1 MLDLLTSGLSVVF
14 APKMFILIIFAV
26 FLGTLFGALPG
37 VSATMAVTLGIPFT
51 YKMDAVSAIAFLVAI
66 YCASITG
73 GGMTAILFKIP
84 GVPSSAPTT
93 YDGYPMAQRGEAGKA
108 LGVQLIASAIGG
120 MFAAVCMLI
129 FSPQLTQAALS
140 FGPSELFA
148 ISFMG
153 LSILT
158 SLEEGNVCRTI
169 ISGLLGLLL
178 ACIGLDPLLGVPRLT
193 FGTRFLTS
201 GIEMIPVMIGFFA
214 VTEVLKQTNKP
225 SKLKAVTG
233 KDGKADMSAK
243 MPTLKE
249 MWSLKGVIARCSI
262 LGTVIGILPGAGAT
276 IASFLCY
283 SEEQKI
289 SKHPEKFGTG
299 CLEGIAAPE
308 SGNNAA
314 TGGSMVPLLSLGI
327 PGGNAAAIMMS
338 ALVLKGVTMGPL
350 LLVNQPQFLSATF
363 ASMFVSNIVMVF
375 AAMIIARIFVQV
387 LKIPYSILGPTIIM
401 MATIG
406 AYSTKN
412 TAVDV
417 ILMAISGLIGFVF
430 STCKFNSSAM
440 ILGLVL
446 GVICE
451 SNLRRAYT
459 IVAGDTLME
468 ATINILTR
476 PVTGIIILI
485 CILVLLSPV
494 YKPLLKSITKKQP
507 RSNYSNLLSFTH
519 LSTRGKPIS
528 PTASPSSFSEVFVMK
543 FKVRIPLQ
551 YVKPVCIAAVLV
563 GIFAV
568 AAGSWITGLCLLLGA
583 YLLEKSCYRC
593 PHCGKKLDMKYPLF
607 KGSCCPACKAELR
620 PAAEKNAAK

>member
-1 MLDLLTSGLSVVF
+1 MLDLLTSGLAVVF
-14 APKMFILIIFAV
+14 SPKMFILIVFAV

-108 LGVQLIASAIGG
+108 LGVQLICSAIGG
-120 MFAAVCMLI
+120 MFAAVCMLLL
-129 FSPQLTQAALS
+129 SPQLTQAALS

-158 SLEEGNVCRTI
+158 SLETDNICRTI

-225 SKLKAVTG
+225 AKLQAVG
-233 KDGKADMSAK
+233 GEEKRDMSAK
-243 MPTLKE
+243 MPSLKE
-249 MWSLKGVIARCSI
+249 LFSLKWVIARCSVM
-262 LGTVIGILPGAGAT
+262 GTVIGILPGAGAT

-283 SEEQKI
+283 SSEQKI
-289 SKHPEKFGTG
+289 SKTPEKFGTG

-308 SGNNAA
+308 VGNNAA

-350 LLVNQPQFLSATF
+350 LLINQPQFLSATF
-363 ASMFVSNIVMVF
+363 ASMLVSNIIMVF
-375 AAMIIARIFVQV
+375 AAIIIAKIFVQV

-406 AYSTKN
+406 AYATKN

-430 STCKFNSSAM
+430 VTCKFNSSAM

-459 IVAGDTLME
+459 IIDGDTLFE
-468 ATINILTR
+468 ATANLLAR
-476 PVTGIIILI
+476 PVTGIIMLI
-485 CILVLLSPV
+485 CLIVLLSPV
-494 YKPLLKSITKKQP
+494 IKPMLQKQ
-507 RSNYSNLLSFTH
+507 
-519 LSTRGKPIS
+519 KQK
-528 PTASPSSFSEVFVMK
+528 TAS
-543 FKVRIPLQ
+543 
-551 YVKPVCIAAVLV
+551 
-563 GIFAV
+563 
-568 AAGSWITGLCLLLGA
+568 
-583 YLLEKSCYRC
+583 
-593 PHCGKKLDMKYPLF
+593 
-607 KGSCCPACKAELR
+607 
-620 PAAEKNAAK
+620 

>member
-1 MLDLLTSGLSVVF
+1 
-14 APKMFILIIFAV
+14 MFLLIIFAV

-108 LGVQLIASAIGG
+108 LGMQLVCSAIGG
-120 MFAAVCMLI
+120 MFAAICMLLL
-129 FSPQLTQAALS
+129 SPQLTQAALS

-158 SLEEGNVCRTI
+158 SLETDNICRTI

-193 FGTRFLTS
+193 FGTRLLTS

-214 VTEVLKQTNKP
+214 VTEVLKQTAKP
-225 SKLKAVTG
+225 SKLTAVG
-233 KDGKADMSAK
+233 GNSNMSAK
-243 MPTLKE
+243 LPSLKE
-249 MWSLKGVIARCSI
+249 FLSVKWIVARCSVV
-262 LGTVIGILPGAGAT
+262 GTIIGILPGAGAT
-276 IASFLCY
+276 IASFMCY
-283 SEEQKI
+283 SMEQKL

-299 CLEGIAAPE
+299 CLDGIAAPE
-308 SGNNAA
+308 TGNNAA
-314 TGGSMVPLLSLGI
+314 TGGAMVPLLSLGI

-350 LLVNQPQFLSATF
+350 LLIDQPQFLSATF

-375 AAMIIARIFVQV
+375 AAIIIAKVFVQI
-387 LKIPYSILGPTIIM
+387 LKVPYSILGPTIIM

-406 AYSTKN
+406 AYATKN

-417 ILMAISGLIGFVF
+417 ILMAVAGLAGFLLVK
-430 STCKFNSSAM
+430 CKFNSSAM

-446 GVICE
+446 GSICE
-451 SNLRRAYT
+451 SNLRRAVT
-459 IVAGDTLME
+459 IIQGDTLLQ
-468 ATINILTR
+468 AFINLMKR
-476 PVTGIIILI
+476 PVTGIIMVVCLVVLI
-485 CILVLLSPV
+485 WPV
-494 YKPLLKSITKKQP
+494 
-507 RSNYSNLLSFTH
+507 
-519 LSTRGKPIS
+519 
-528 PTASPSSFSEVFVMK
+528 
-543 FKVRIPLQ
+543 
-551 YVKPVCIAAVLV
+551 VKPMIA
-563 GIFAV
+563 
-568 AAGSWITGLCLLLGA
+568 
-583 YLLEKSCYRC
+583 K
-593 PHCGKKLDMKYPLF
+593 
-607 KGSCCPACKAELR
+607 KAE
-620 PAAEKNAAK
+620 AK

>member
-1 MLDLLTSGLSVVF
+1 MFELLTSGLAVVF
-14 APKMFILIIFAV
+14 QPVMFILLIFAV

-37 VSATMAVTLGIPFT
+37 VSATMAVTLAIPFT
-51 YKMDAVSAIAFLVAI
+51 YKMDAVNAIAFLVAT

-108 LGVQLIASAIGG
+108 LGIQLICSAIGG
-120 MFAAVCMLI
+120 MFAAFCMLLL
-129 FSPQLTQAALS
+129 SPQLTQAALS
-140 FGPSELFA
+140 FGPAELFA

-158 SLEEGNVCRTI
+158 SLETDNICRTI

-178 ACIGLDPLLGVPRLT
+178 ACIGLDPLLGVPRMT

-214 VTEVLKQTNKP
+214 VTEVLKQTQKR
-225 SKLKAVTG
+225 SELKAVGEVAQMKTE
-233 KDGKADMSAK
+233 
-243 MPTLKE
+243 MPSLKE
-249 MWSLKGVIARCSI
+249 LLSVKWTIARCAI

-276 IASFLCY
+276 IAAFLCY
-283 SEEQKI
+283 STEQKL
-289 SKHPEKFGTG
+289 SKYPEKFGTG
-299 CLEGIAAPE
+299 IIDGIAAPE
-308 SGNNAA
+308 TGNNAA
-314 TGGSMVPLLSLGI
+314 SGGSMVPLLSLGI

-363 ASMFVSNIVMVF
+363 ASMLVSNVIMVF
-375 AAMIIARIFVQV
+375 AAIIIARVFVQV

-406 AYSTKN
+406 AYATKN

-417 ILMAISGLIGFVF
+417 KLMAIAGLVGFVVV
-430 STCKFNSSAM
+430 TCKFNSSAL

-459 IVAGDTLME
+459 IADGDTLMQV
-468 ATINILTR
+468 TLNILSR
-476 PVTGIIILI
+476 PVTGVIMIVCLI
-485 CILVLLSPV
+485 VLLNPV
-494 YKPLLKSITKKQP
+494 LKPLLGKLKKS
-507 RSNYSNLLSFTH
+507 
-519 LSTRGKPIS
+519 
-528 PTASPSSFSEVFVMK
+528 
-543 FKVRIPLQ
+543 
-551 YVKPVCIAAVLV
+551 
-563 GIFAV
+563 
-568 AAGSWITGLCLLLGA
+568 
-583 YLLEKSCYRC
+583 
-593 PHCGKKLDMKYPLF
+593 D
-607 KGSCCPACKAELR
+607 KATV
-620 PAAEKNAAK
+620 

>member
-1 MLDLLTSGLSVVF
+1 MIDLLTSGLSVVF

-51 YKMDAVSAIAFLVAI
+51 YKMDAVNAIAFLVAI

-108 LGVQLIASAIGG
+108 LGMQLLCSAIGG
-120 MFAAVCMLI
+120 IFAAICMLLL
-129 FSPQLTQAALS
+129 SPQLTQAALS

-158 SLEEGNVCRTI
+158 SLEADNICRTI
-169 ISGLLGLLL
+169 ISGLIGLML

-225 SKLKAVTG
+225 SKLQAVGGG
-233 KDGKADMSAK
+233 KNEQMTAK
-243 MPTLKE
+243 MPSLKE
-249 MWSLKGVIARCSI
+249 VLSVKWIIARCSV

-283 SEEQKI
+283 STEQKL
-289 SKHPEKFGTG
+289 SKTPEKFGTG

-308 SGNNAA
+308 TGNNAA
-314 TGGSMVPLLSLGI
+314 TGGAMVPLLSLGI

-350 LLVNQPQFLSATF
+350 LLINQPQFLSATF
-363 ASMFVSNIVMVF
+363 ASMLVSNIIMVF
-375 AAMIIARIFVQV
+375 AAIVIAKIFVQV
-387 LKIPYSILGPTIIM
+387 LKIPYSVLGPTIIM

-406 AYSTKN
+406 AYATKN
-412 TAVDV
+412 TSVDV

-430 STCKFNSSAM
+430 VTCRFNSSAM

-446 GVICE
+446 GIKPSPRLYHC
-451 SNLRRAYT
+451 RRSHIDGSYCKHC
-459 IVAGDTLME
+459 DTSHD
-468 ATINILTR
+468 R
-476 PVTGIIILI
+476 YHPFD
-485 CILVLLSPV
+485 LSCGS
-494 YKPLLKSITKKQP
+494 LKSG
-507 RSNYSNLLSFTH
+507 H
-519 LSTRGKPIS
+519 
-528 PTASPSSFSEVFVMK
+528 
-543 FKVRIPLQ
+543 
-551 YVKPVCIAAVLV
+551 
-563 GIFAV
+563 
-568 AAGSWITGLCLLLGA
+568 
-583 YLLEKSCYRC
+583 
-593 PHCGKKLDMKYPLF
+593 
-607 KGSCCPACKAELR
+607 
-620 PAAEKNAAK
+620 

>member
-1 MLDLLTSGLSVVF
+1 
-14 APKMFILIIFAV
+14 MFLLIIFAV

-108 LGVQLIASAIGG
+108 LGMQLVCSAIGG
-120 MFAAVCMLI
+120 MFAAVCMLLL
-129 FSPQLTQAALS
+129 SPQLTQAALS

-158 SLEEGNVCRTI
+158 SLETDNICRTI

-193 FGTRFLTS
+193 FGTRLLTS

-214 VTEVLKQTNKP
+214 VTEVLKQTAKP
-225 SKLKAVTG
+225 SKLTAVG
-233 KDGKADMSAK
+233 GNSNMSAK
-243 MPTLKE
+243 LPSLKE
-249 MWSLKGVIARCSI
+249 FLSVKWIVARCSVV
-262 LGTVIGILPGAGAT
+262 GTIIGILPGAGAT
-276 IASFLCY
+276 IASFMCY
-283 SEEQKI
+283 SMEQKL

-299 CLEGIAAPE
+299 CLDGIAAPE
-308 SGNNAA
+308 TGNNAA
-314 TGGSMVPLLSLGI
+314 TGGAMVPLLSLGI

-350 LLVNQPQFLSATF
+350 LLIDQPQFLSATF

-375 AAMIIARIFVQV
+375 AAIIIAKVFVQI
-387 LKIPYSILGPTIIM
+387 LKVPYSILGPTIIM
-401 MATIG
+401 IATIG
-406 AYSTKN
+406 AYATKN

-417 ILMAISGLIGFVF
+417 ILMAVAGLAGFLLVK
-430 STCKFNSSAM
+430 CKFNSSAM

-446 GVICE
+446 GSICE
-451 SNLRRAYT
+451 SNLRRAVT
-459 IVAGDTLME
+459 IIQGDTLLE
-468 ATINILTR
+468 AFINLMKR
-476 PVTGIIILI
+476 PVTGIIMVVCLVVLI
-485 CILVLLSPV
+485 WPV
-494 YKPLLKSITKKQP
+494 
-507 RSNYSNLLSFTH
+507 
-519 LSTRGKPIS
+519 
-528 PTASPSSFSEVFVMK
+528 
-543 FKVRIPLQ
+543 
-551 YVKPVCIAAVLV
+551 VKPMIA
-563 GIFAV
+563 
-568 AAGSWITGLCLLLGA
+568 
-583 YLLEKSCYRC
+583 K
-593 PHCGKKLDMKYPLF
+593 
-607 KGSCCPACKAELR
+607 KAE
-620 PAAEKNAAK
+620 AK